1 MPTLTRTQLTISMIS
16 HRMLIHRIF
25 QYPPASIK
33 LPICWESSNMA
44 KLLTTNIP
52 KSKKAKH
59 SRGIQMSRNA
69 SIRYQSLWTG
79 SFLFI
84 HTHINR
90 KYILIAGNGTLRAER
105 VICMPHLIHSSNT
118 MIFSIQFLILQFS
131 SRESRGWW
139 IANKKLNFISK
150 KQKNEENTIKTRHYF
165 NYAFFFVVGGKTQWA
180 SEMLLFL
187 MAFNYTLLICVF
199 RISNFSNCCL
209 QLAV

>member
-139 IANKKLNFISK
+139 IAKKNSTSYRRSRK
-150 KQKNEENTIKTRHYF
+150 MR
-165 NYAFFFVVGGKTQWA
+165 KTQLKHAIILIMLFFCCWRQNTMSFWNA
-180 SEMLLFL
+180 SI
-187 MAFNYTLLICVF
+187 FNGF
-199 RISNFSNCCL
+199 
-209 QLAV
+209 